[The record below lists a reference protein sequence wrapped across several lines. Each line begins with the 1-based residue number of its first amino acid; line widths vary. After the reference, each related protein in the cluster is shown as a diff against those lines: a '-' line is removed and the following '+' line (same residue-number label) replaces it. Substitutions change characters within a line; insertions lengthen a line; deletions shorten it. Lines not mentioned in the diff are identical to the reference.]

1 MKKYF
6 EKLIGSFKIICIFAA
21 EKNIINNRKSLPIMA
36 PKRNSKVNTK
46 KAKRPRKKFKY
57 IKIVELVEDP
67 YNLN

>member
-1 MKKYF
+1 MYF
-6 EKLIGSFKIICIFAA
+6 CSW
-21 EKNIINNRKSLPIMA
+21 KNNINKRKCLPIMA

-46 KAKRPRKKFKY
+46 KAKRPKKKFKY

>member
-1 MKKYF
+1 MQT
-6 EKLIGSFKIICIFAA
+6 IG
-21 EKNIINNRKSLPIMA
+21 KSLPVMA
-36 PKRNSKVNTK
+36 PKRNSKANTK

>member
-1 MKKYF
+1 
-6 EKLIGSFKIICIFAA
+6 
-21 EKNIINNRKSLPIMA
+21 MA
-36 PKRNSKVNTK
+36 PKRHLKDNTK